1 MLGTG
6 SHSIVHSFPHRGSTR
21 PSTASVAAGDWQAIR
36 LLQAILISLWRSRCA
51 RMGNAPITTVT
62 TSDKD
67 RDIAT
72 FDAGGAACIEQQTT
86 GPRQSRPWT
95 PPFPA
100 RFRFLLPT
108 AHRHDTRLPAAPHN
122 CNERANPPCVSVR
135 LHLPAKTAGF
145 PAPIRARAGLGLLSP
160 QLPPRA
166 SRQASTGLRARDV
179 RSIRSDRE
187 MEFALHACGLIPT
200 TLGWDCWALRCTV
213 LIMRLRPCYGRP

>member
-1 MLGTG
+1 VLGAG

-95 PPFPA
+95 PPSPPA
-100 RFRFLLPT
+100 FAFFCPPHTVMILDCLPLPT
-108 AHRHDTRLPAAPHN
+108 IATSGPILLAS
-122 CNERANPPCVSVR
+122 PCVSVR

-187 MEFALHACGLIPT
+187 MEFALHACGLIPNHPRVGL
-200 TLGWDCWALRCTV
+200 LGPEVHRGN
-213 LIMRLRPCYGRP
+213 RRR